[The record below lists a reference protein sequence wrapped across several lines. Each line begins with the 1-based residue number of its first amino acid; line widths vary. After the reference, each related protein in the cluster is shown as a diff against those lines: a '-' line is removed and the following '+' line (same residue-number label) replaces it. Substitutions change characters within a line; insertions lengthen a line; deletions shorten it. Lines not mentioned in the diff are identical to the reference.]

1 MRLAALLSALLIV
14 LAGCGGVADV
24 AVTEPPDTETG
35 TPTAT
40 PTPETD
46 VQVIGSDLPVDATT
60 VFRRVLTLTGE
71 RFEAPILYVDTPEQM
86 ASPAS
91 SVLDTGD
98 SRFRAALGV
107 APPSRNGSSVAA
119 VAGYAPVDG
128 NSIHIN
134 EAILDSPTDTEVT
147 VAHEFVHVVQFR
159 NDWQRSVWDVDPE
172 VRGGTNYDDRFTYY
186 LVLEGAATFVEQ
198 HYVAEFLPDLDRRMA
213 PTLAAYENASAHERL
228 NLARYVLGAE
238 YVAERVDSPRDLE
251 RVHRHPPDS
260 TEQVLHNSTD
270 PVETVTVTTTGMHN
284 WTEQHRD
291 RQGELFLR
299 IALRTELNRSA
310 AVDAAHGWGEDRRIT
325 FRKDNHTATAWVL
338 HWDDTANA
346 TEFEAAFDRFLDAKA
361 TRNDSVWQQDDGNAT
376 YRVVEA
382 NDETTVVFLGNE
394 TFVRSATVNATDESQ
409 FDIGTAG

>member
-24 AVTEPPDTETG
+24 AVTEPPDTDTG

-60 VFRRVLTLTGE
+60 VFRRVLNLTDE
-71 RFEAPILYVDTPEQM
+71 RFGAPILYVDTPEQM
-86 ASPAS
+86 AAPS
-91 SVLDTGD
+91 SAVLDTGD
-98 SRFRAALGV
+98 SQFRAALGV
-107 APPSRNGSSVAA
+107 AAPSRNGSAGVA
-119 VAGYAPVDG
+119 AGYAPVDG
-128 NSIHIN
+128 NAVHIN
-134 EAILDSPTDTEVT
+134 EAILDSAVDTELT
-147 VAHEFVHVVQFR
+147 VAHEFAHVVQFR

-186 LVLEGAATFVEQ
+186 LVLEGAATFVERQ
-198 HYVAEFLPDLDRRMA
+198 YVAEFLPELDRRMA
-213 PTLAAYENASAHERL
+213 PTLAEYENASAHERL
-228 NLARYVLGAE
+228 NIARYALGAE
-238 YVAERVDSPRDLE
+238 YVAERVDSPADLE

-270 PVETVTVTTTGMHN
+270 PIETVTVTTTEMHN

-299 IALRTELNRSA
+299 IALRTELNKSA

-325 FRKDNHTATAWVL
+325 FRKQNDTATAWVL
-338 HWDDTANA
+338 HWDDAANA
-346 TEFEAAFDRFLDAKA
+346 TEFETAFDRFLDAKA
-361 TRNDSVWQQDDGNAT
+361 TRNGSVWQQESGNAT
-376 YRVVEA
+376 YRVVET

-394 TFVRSATVNATDESQ
+394 TFVRSATVNATGEAQ
-409 FDIGTAG
+409 FDVEIEG